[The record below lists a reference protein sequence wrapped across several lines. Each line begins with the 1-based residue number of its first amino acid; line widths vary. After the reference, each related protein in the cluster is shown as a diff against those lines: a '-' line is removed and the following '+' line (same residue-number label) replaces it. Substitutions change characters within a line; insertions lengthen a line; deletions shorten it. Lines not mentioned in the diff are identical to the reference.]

1 MISLKTQQ
9 EINLIVIIVFAVVH
23 FLLSMILCLSGK
35 ISCAFAITSMIVNA
49 IIIIFASITLSSVM
63 AQLYSSPL

>member
-9 EINLIVIIVFAVVH
+9 EINLIVIIVFAAVH

>member
-1 MISLKTQQ
+1 
-9 EINLIVIIVFAVVH
+9 
-23 FLLSMILCLSGK
+23 
-35 ISCAFAITSMIVNA
+35 MIVNA